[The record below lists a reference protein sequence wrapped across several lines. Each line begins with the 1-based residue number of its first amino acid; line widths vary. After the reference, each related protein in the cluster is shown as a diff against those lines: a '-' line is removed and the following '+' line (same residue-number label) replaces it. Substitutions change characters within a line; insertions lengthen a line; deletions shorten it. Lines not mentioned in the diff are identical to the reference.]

1 MGDKRAVTSLHKDH
15 YENIYCVVKGKKEF
29 ILHPPTDAAWIP
41 YETYKVGAY
50 RFENERC
57 TIRDMNQQ
65 VKWIPVDPL
74 KPDYGKYPL
83 YKKVKTFHFVVE
95 EGDALYLPSLWFHHV
110 RQSHSCIAVNYWYDM
125 DFDVKYCY
133 FKFLEKIG
141 ELCNKSK
148 DYTD

>member
-65 VKWIPVDPL
+65 TLPFLVGSMFTTAYCLLL
-74 KPDYGKYPL
+74 KG
-83 YKKVKTFHFVVE
+83 
-95 EGDALYLPSLWFHHV
+95 
-110 RQSHSCIAVNYWYDM
+110 
-125 DFDVKYCY
+125 
-133 FKFLEKIG
+133 
-141 ELCNKSK
+141 
-148 DYTD
+148 